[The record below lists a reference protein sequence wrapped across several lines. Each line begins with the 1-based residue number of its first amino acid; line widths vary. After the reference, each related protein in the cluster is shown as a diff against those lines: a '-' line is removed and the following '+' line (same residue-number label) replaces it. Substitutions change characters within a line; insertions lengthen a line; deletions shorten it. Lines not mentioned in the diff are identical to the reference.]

1 MSESKGGGDD
11 GRNGVSGARRA
22 DERPDGLFEPQFN
35 SHGLIPVFVT
45 DFESGEALMQA
56 WMNREALDRTLHTKT
71 AHYYS
76 RSRSRLWKKGESS
89 GNVQNVREV
98 LIDCDQDSLW
108 LRVEQVGGA
117 ACHTGFRSCFYR
129 RVVTDASGSPG
140 LEARLSQRVFDPAE
154 VYGQKES

>member
-1 MSESKGGGDD
+1 MSWQQGG
-11 GRNGVSGARRA
+11 

-35 SHGLIPVFVT
+35 SQGLIPVFVT
-45 DFESGEALMQA
+45 DYESGEALMQA
-56 WMNREALDRTLHTKT
+56 WMNREALERTLHTGV

-89 GNVQNVREV
+89 GNVQKVRDV

-108 LRVEQVGGA
+108 LRVDQLGGA

-129 RVVTDASGSPG
+129 RVVTDASGSLG
-140 LEARLSQRVFDPAE
+140 LEARLQQRVFDPDK
-154 VYGQKES
+154 VYGREQP